1 MQTHQVFALTTTAL
15 TAFAC
20 SLDLEPLVIKPP
32 VSPVAEVT
40 KDVEQIAEA
49 APQPVRQRP
58 IPETFVQF
66 DPIDASTNVS
76 KETDTSESIA
86 LVKPAKA
93 IMPTAVCSCGAE
105 CRCSC
110 ARAAKSSSGPDFA
123 AGVYY
128 VPGVTY
134 QCINGELHWPT
145 GYQTKEAGQST
156 ANFTTP
162 SLTTVNLTTTTYEY
176 RHGPFGGWWRV
187 PVRSSTTAP
196 IVAQPFATKVSSV
209 VVSSPSQRRATPSTP
224 VQTHSTSGSSLP
236 PGFRLSP
243 CASGRCSLPR

>member
-1 MQTHQVFALTTTAL
+1 MQTHQVFAITTTAL

-20 SLDLEPLVIKPP
+20 SLDLEPRATSSASSTAKLNTNTAQV
-32 VSPVAEVT
+32 
-40 KDVEQIAEA
+40 AEA
-49 APQPVRQRP
+49 APEPARP
-58 IPETFVQF
+58 RPLSERFVQLELNETFAGRSTGTETNTS
-66 DPIDASTNVS
+66 PAS
-76 KETDTSESIA
+76 E
-86 LVKPAKA
+86 KPAEAA
-93 IMPTAVCSCGAE
+93 IPTAVCSCGSE
-105 CRCSC
+105 CPCSC
-110 ARAAKSSSGPDFA
+110 ARTAKSSSGPDFA

-134 QCINGELHWPT
+134 QCIHGELHWPT
-145 GYQTKEAGQST
+145 RYQTKEVGQST

-176 RHGPFGGWWRV
+176 RRGPFGAWWKV

>member
-20 SLDLEPLVIKPP
+20 SLDLEPRATSSASSTAKPNTNT
-32 VSPVAEVT
+32 A
-40 KDVEQIAEA
+40 QIAEA
-49 APQPVRQRP
+49 APEPARP
-58 IPETFVQF
+58 RPLSERFVQLEL
-66 DPIDASTNVS
+66 DETSAGGSTRAETNTSPAS
-76 KETDTSESIA
+76 E
-86 LVKPAKA
+86 KPAKA

-105 CRCSC
+105 CRCPC
-110 ARAAKSSSGPDFA
+110 ARVAKSSSGPDFA

-134 QCINGELHWPT
+134 QCVNGELHWPT
-145 GYQTKEAGQST
+145 EYQTKEVGQPT

-162 SLTTVNLTTTTYEY
+162 RLTSLNLTRTTYEY
-176 RHGPFGGWWRV
+176 RRGPFGGWWKV

-224 VQTHSTSGSSLP
+224 VQTHSNSGSSLP

-243 CASGRCSLPR
+243 CSSGRCLLPR